1 MIIQKQ
7 NESYTLIISENLS
20 DIETL
25 QKIHSFLK
33 AEKPDAK
40 YNFKVQRG
48 WESPYTF
55 FTEVKRIK
63 DHNGTEQTIMK
74 ILNGHLSLLSSYG
87 LTIEQDKSEF
97 TEEEIDAGLSDI
109 IKMMPFEPYDYQ
121 LKCAKDCLLN
131 PKQISLSST
140 SSGKSLII
148 FMIIYFL
155 YMKNKKGLVCVPSIS
170 LTTQIYGDFKDYF
183 SKDCIDQRDEFL
195 SNIELQ
201 GGGKQSDF
209 TSFLTITT
217 WQSLLNRKEHL
228 SNAEFI
234 LCDEVQK
241 YSGEEVSQIIKLTD
255 NAKMKWG
262 VTGTLPEDPLATMN
276 LIGMFGSPKRYIRA
290 CELIERGLATPVEI
304 ISFIFKYPDEEKRIF
319 NSLPKGQFAKQLG
332 YLKEHERRNKFIT
345 DLTVKIRDSGNTLLL
360 GSHTLHLK
368 EAFMNI
374 MKRFHPDVEVQNK
387 DITGKKSFEFQKKF
401 GIYFLNGEDNAETRE
416 LTRKILEEKHYVLEF
431 TNDTENI
438 TLSENDFYEDIP
450 VKDLFL
456 NNSIYKEHNIKNI
469 TLRNE
474 ILISNFQL
482 LSTGINIK
490 RLFNLVMFSPL
501 KSYTTITQ
509 SIGRGLRLHPDKKIF
524 RVFDLV
530 DDFGIRKPGG
540 VFWKQYLERQR
551 HSYNSEGY
559 PITEKEYKL

>member
-7 NESYTLIISENLS
+7 NESYTLLISENSS
-20 DIETL
+20 DIISL
-25 QKIHSFLK
+25 QKIHDFLK

-55 FTEVKRIK
+55 FTEVKKLK
-63 DHNGTEQTIMK
+63 DKNGTEQTIMK
-74 ILNGHLSLLSSYG
+74 ILNGHLQLLGNFGIDYKQES
-87 LTIEQDKSEF
+87 SEF
-97 TEEEIDAGLSDI
+97 SEQEVQEGLADI
-109 IKMMPFEPYDYQ
+109 IKLMPFEPYDYQ
-121 LKCAKDCLLN
+121 LKCASDCLLN

-155 YMKNKKGLVCVPSIS
+155 YKKNKKGLVCVPSIS

-183 SKDCIDQRDEFL
+183 SKDCIEQRDEFL
-195 SNIELQ
+195 SSIELQ
-201 GGGKQSDF
+201 GGGKQSEF

-228 SNAEFI
+228 SKAEFI

-276 LIGMFGSPKRYIRA
+276 LIGMFGKPKRYIRA

-345 DLTVKIRDSGNTLLL
+345 DLTVKIRDSGNTILLY
-360 GSHTLHLK
+360 SHIEHMK
-368 EAFMNI
+368 NAFRDL
-374 MKRFHPDVEVQNK
+374 MKRYHPSVEVQNK

-401 GIYFLNGEDNAETRE
+401 GVYFLNGEDNAETRE
-416 LTRKILEEKHYVLEF
+416 LTRKVLEEKHYVLEF
-431 TNDTENI
+431 NDSSKI
-438 TLSENDFYEDIP
+438 TISENDYFEDIL
-450 VKDLFL
+450 VKDIRIDPSLY
-456 NNSIYKEHNIKNI
+456 IKYNIKNI

-474 ILISNFQL
+474 ILISNFPIM
-482 LSTGINIK
+482 STGVNIK
-490 RLFNLVMFSPL
+490 RLFNIIFASPL
-501 KSYTTITQ
+501 KSFTTITQ

-524 RVFDLV
+524 RVFDLI
-530 DDFGIRKPGG
+530 DDFGIKKPGG

>member
-1 MIIQKQ
+1 MQIQKQ
-7 NESYTLIISENLS
+7 NESYTLLISENES
-20 DIETL
+20 DISTL
-25 QKIHSFLK
+25 QKIHAFLK

-55 FTEVKRIK
+55 FTEVKK
-63 DHNGTEQTIMK
+63 SGNQTIMK
-74 ILNGHLSLLSSYG
+74 ILNGHLSLLGSYG
-87 LTIEQDKSEF
+87 LTIEQEPSEF
-97 TEEEIDAGLSDI
+97 SKEEVQEGLADI
-109 IKMMPFEPYDYQ
+109 IKLMPFEPYDYQ
-121 LKCAKDCLLN
+121 LKCASDCLLN

-183 SKDCIDQRDEFL
+183 SKDCIEQRDEFL
-195 SNIELQ
+195 GCIELQ

-228 SNAEFI
+228 SKAEFI

-276 LIGMFGSPKRYIRA
+276 LIGMFGTPKRYIRA

-345 DLTVKIRDSGNTLLL
+345 DLTYKIRDSGNTILLY
-360 GSHTLHLK
+360 SHIEHMK
-368 EAFMNI
+368 NAFRDLMY
-374 MKRFHPDVEVQNK
+374 RYYPDVEVQNK

-401 GIYFLNGEDNAETRE
+401 GVYFLNGEDNAETRE
-416 LTRKILEEKHYVLEF
+416 LTRKVLAEKHYVLEF
-431 TNDTENI
+431 NDSSKI
-438 TLSENDFYEDIP
+438 TISENDYFEDIL
-450 VKDLFL
+450 VKDIRIDPSLY
-456 NNSIYKEHNIKNI
+456 IKYNIKNI

-474 ILISNFQL
+474 ILISNFPIM
-482 LSTGINIK
+482 STGVNIK
-490 RLFNLVMFSPL
+490 RLFNIIFASPL
-501 KSYTTITQ
+501 KSFTTITQ

-530 DDFGIRKPGG
+530 DDLNNKKC
-540 VFWKQYLERQR
+540 VFYKQYNERKR

>member
-1 MIIQKQ
+1 LIIQKQ
-7 NESYTLIISENLS
+7 NESYTLLISENSS
-20 DIETL
+20 DIISL
-25 QKIHSFLK
+25 QKIHDFLK

-55 FTEVKRIK
+55 FTEVKKIK
-63 DHNGTEQTIMK
+63 DKNGTEQTIMK
-74 ILNGHLSLLSSYG
+74 ILNGHLQLLGNFGIDYKQES
-87 LTIEQDKSEF
+87 SEF
-97 TEEEIDAGLSDI
+97 SEQEVQEGLADI
-109 IKMMPFEPYDYQ
+109 IKLMPFGPYDYQ
-121 LKCAKDCLLN
+121 LKCASDCLLN
-131 PKQISLSST
+131 PKQISLAAT
-140 SSGKSLII
+140 SSGKSCII

-155 YMKNKKGLVCVPSIS
+155 YKKNKRGLVCVPSIS

-183 SKDCIDQRDEFL
+183 SKNYVEQRDEFL
-195 SNIELQ
+195 SCIELQ
-201 GGGKQSDF
+201 GGGKESSF
-209 TSFLTITT
+209 ESFLTITT

-228 SNAEFI
+228 DKAEFI

-262 VTGTLPEDPLATMN
+262 VTGTLPEDLLATMN
-276 LIGMFGSPKRYIRA
+276 LIGMFGKPKRYIRA

-319 NSLPKGQFAKQLG
+319 NALPKGQFAKQLS

-368 EAFMNI
+368 EAFMNV
-374 MKRFHPDVEVQNK
+374 MKRLHPDVEVQNK
-387 DITGKKSFEFQKKF
+387 DITGKKSFDFQKKF
-401 GIYFLNGEDNAETRE
+401 GVYFLNGEDNAETRE

-431 TNDTENI
+431 NDLTNR
-438 TLSENDFYEDIP
+438 TLSENEFYKDVL
-450 VKDLFL
+450 VKNLFL
-456 NNSIYKEHNIKNI
+456 DTSLYKEHNIKNI
-469 TLRNE
+469 TLRSE

-501 KSYTTITQ
+501 KSFTTITQ

-524 RVFDLV
+524 RVFDLI

>member
-1 MIIQKQ
+1 MQIQKQ
-7 NESYTLIISENLS
+7 NESYTLLISENES
-20 DIETL
+20 DISTL
-25 QKIHSFLK
+25 QKIHDFLK

-48 WESPYTF
+48 WESPYNY
-55 FTEVKRIK
+55 FTEVKK
-63 DHNGTEQTIMK
+63 SGNQTIMK
-74 ILNGHLSLLSSYG
+74 ILNGHLSLLGSYG
-87 LTIEQDKSEF
+87 LTIEQEISEF
-97 TEEEIDAGLSDI
+97 SKQEVQEGLADI
-109 IKMMPFEPYDYQ
+109 VKLMPFEPYDYQ
-121 LKCAKDCLLN
+121 LKCASDCLLN

-155 YMKNKKGLVCVPSIS
+155 YLKKKTGLVCVPSIS

-183 SKDCIDQRDEFL
+183 SKDFIEQRDEFL

-201 GGGKQSDF
+201 GGGKESSF
-209 TSFLTITT
+209 ESFLTITT

-228 SNAEFI
+228 DKAEFI

-276 LIGMFGSPKRYIRA
+276 LIGMFGAPKRYIRA

-304 ISFIFKYPDEEKRIF
+304 ISFILKYPDEEKRIF
-319 NSLPKGQFAKQLG
+319 NSLLKGQFAKQLG

-368 EAFMNI
+368 EAFMNV
-374 MKRFHPDVEVQNK
+374 MKRLHPDVEVQNK

-431 TNDTENI
+431 MNDVENI
-438 TLSENDFYEDIP
+438 TLSENDFYEDIL

-456 NNSIYKEHNIKNI
+456 NNSIYKELNIKNI

-474 ILISNFQL
+474 ILISNFQI

-490 RLFNLVMFSPL
+490 RLFNLIMFSPL
-501 KSYTTITQ
+501 KSYTSITQ
-509 SIGRGLRLHPDKKIF
+509 SIGRGLRLHPDKKVF

-530 DDFGIRKPGG
+530 DDFGLKKSGG

-559 PITEKEYKL
+559 PITEKEFKL